1 LGGHNYLSPSRAWRC
16 QGEVSIPSYPEPEL
30 AQLLKF
36 DTAKLA
42 QLSGTRKIVFAN
54 PELGTVTASSR

>member
-1 LGGHNYLSPSRAWRC
+1 MAWRC
-16 QGEVSIPSYPEPEL
+16 QSFVSIPSYPEPEL

-42 QLSGTRKIVFAN
+42 QLSGTRKIVFTD
-54 PELGTVTASSR
+54 PGLGTATASSR